1 MWHLFF
7 FLKNGYHYTAI
18 LDPRWIFSILP
29 WIIRSCICHL
39 FFSFVYIWHTS
50 SETHVDGY
58 KSLKPINMQS
68 LLRPRFICIFL
79 IISTLKIIGL
89 VDCEG
94 GQLPKNS
101 ATFDPRSG
109 ESVFGESGRRSGRIA
124 ADSETRVPLKDAGAK
139 DKAPRRLPR
148 FTQSH
153 VLDTLGLAGDGS
165 SGLLGMYNLTDYP
178 FLCLNTSRIPR
189 GRDFFKILYT
199 STSSMLKY

>member
-7 FLKNGYHYTAI
+7 FFKKWIPLHSYFRPT
-18 LDPRWIFSILP
+18 LDFFDLTLDHPFLYLS
-29 WIIRSCICHL
+29 SY
-39 FFSFVYIWHTS
+39 FFSVVYIWHKS

-189 GRDFFKILYT
+189 GRDFF
-199 STSSMLKY
+199 